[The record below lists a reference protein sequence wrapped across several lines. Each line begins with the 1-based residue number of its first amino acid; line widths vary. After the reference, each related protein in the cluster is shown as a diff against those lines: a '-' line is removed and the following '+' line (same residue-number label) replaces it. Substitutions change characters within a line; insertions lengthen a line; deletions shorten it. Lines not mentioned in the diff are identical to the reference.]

1 MKDFLHKIHFTTD
14 FSKSKATALEIANF
28 LEKLDGLV
36 KDDLNLEVASGCFGF
51 YYPDGVED
59 GIEVNR
65 AELLS
70 IIDITSPFSFEALLE
85 DWFGNKYSKY
95 YQLISQFNGLKID
108 IYCSETNFI
117 KKQRI
122 LHNYDILMTPIGV
135 TFLSASENLV
145 ALKEETLTPIEVGH
159 FTTNSIDENGEE
171 INLNKLSD
179 KYQALQNTTDWIDN
193 SSREEFLSTKP
204 K

>member
-28 LEKLDGLV
+28 LEKLDGLA

-122 LHNYDILMTPIGV
+122 LHNYDILITPIGV

-145 ALKEETLTPIEVGH
+145 ELKEETH
-159 FTTNSIDENGEE
+159 SIDDNGKE

-179 KYQALQNTTDWIDN
+179 KHQALQNTTDWIEN
-193 SSREEFLSTKP
+193 SSREEFLSTMP

>member
-1 MKDFLHKIHFTTD
+1 M
-14 FSKSKATALEIANF
+14 
-28 LEKLDGLV
+28 V
-36 KDDLNLEVASGCFGF
+36 KDDLNLEVASGCLGF

-59 GIEVNR
+59 GIEANR

-122 LHNYDILMTPIGV
+122 LHNYDILITPIGV

-145 ALKEETLTPIEVGH
+145 ALKEE
-159 FTTNSIDENGEE
+159 N
-171 INLNKLSD
+171 
-179 KYQALQNTTDWIDN
+179 
-193 SSREEFLSTKP
+193 
-204 K
+204 

>member
-28 LEKLDGLV
+28 LEKLDGLI

-51 YYPDGVED
+51 YHPDGVED

-122 LHNYDILMTPIGV
+122 LHNYNIIITPIGV

-145 ALKEETLTPIEVGH
+145 ELLVELKEETH
-159 FTTNSIDENGEE
+159 SIDDNGKE

-179 KYQALQNTTDWIDN
+179 KYQALQNTTDWIKN
-193 SSREEFLSTKP
+193 SSREEFLSTMP

>member
-1 MKDFLHKIHFTTD
+1 M
-14 FSKSKATALEIANF
+14 
-28 LEKLDGLV
+28 V

-122 LHNYDILMTPIGV
+122 LHNYDILITPIGV

-193 SSREEFLSTKP
+193 SSREEFSSTKP

>member
-14 FSKSKATALEIANF
+14 FSKSKATALEIVNF

-36 KDDLNLEVASGCFGF
+36 KNDLNLEVASGCFGF
-51 YYPDGVED
+51 YYLDGVED

-122 LHNYDILMTPIGV
+122 LHNYNILITPIGV

-145 ALKEETLTPIEVGH
+145 ALKEE
-159 FTTNSIDENGEE
+159 N
-171 INLNKLSD
+171 
-179 KYQALQNTTDWIDN
+179 
-193 SSREEFLSTKP
+193 
-204 K
+204 